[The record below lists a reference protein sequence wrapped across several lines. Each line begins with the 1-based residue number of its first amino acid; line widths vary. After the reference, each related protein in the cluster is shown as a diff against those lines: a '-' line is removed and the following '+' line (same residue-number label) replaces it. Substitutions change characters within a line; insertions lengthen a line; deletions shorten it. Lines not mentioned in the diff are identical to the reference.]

1 MELGDPRPNSSGAA
15 NGCGSPDFRLCR
27 RSTRSQHSGS
37 IHGCVTT
44 RTRQDPTYST
54 PCYGTIWTPDGL
66 ASVSRYSIAS
76 DGMQSVSANCCAFIQ
91 YKFARMNV
99 HGFV

>member
-1 MELGDPRPNSSGAA
+1 VRVAGLSALQTINAIPTLGIHPRMRDEA
-15 NGCGSPDFRLCR
+15 RL
-27 RSTRSQHSGS
+27 HFVLWFVVIG
-37 IHGCVTT
+37 
-44 RTRQDPTYST
+44 QDPTYPT